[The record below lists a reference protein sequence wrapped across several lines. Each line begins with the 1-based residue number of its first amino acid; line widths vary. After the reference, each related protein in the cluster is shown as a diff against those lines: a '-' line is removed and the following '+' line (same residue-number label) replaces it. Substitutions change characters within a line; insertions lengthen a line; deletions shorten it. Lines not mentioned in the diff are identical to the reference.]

1 MRQGLRARLGVCV
14 THTFAHSVELI
25 PFNETLLQTGLT
37 AIKTNFKSARIVLKI
52 TPHDLEST
60 SSCQNG
66 EKACIYTVLAAIV
79 V

>member
-1 MRQGLRARLGVCV
+1 LVVCV
-14 THTFAHSVELI
+14 THTFAHNVELI
-25 PFNETLLQTGLT
+25 PCNETLLQTGLT